1 MAETFR
7 ALRSRNYRLFFTGQ
21 TLSLIGSWMQTVA
34 MSWLVYRLTGS
45 KVMLGTVALSSQI
58 PMFLAAPFAGVVTD
72 RLNRYKILLVT
83 QSLAMLQAAILSVLV
98 LTKLIEPWHVIVLS
112 IFIGFVNAFDMPTRQ
127 AFVPELVENRNDLSN
142 VIALNSA
149 QFNLARL
156 IGPVVAG
163 VAIKVVGE
171 GICFLLNAVSYL
183 AVLGAL
189 LTIKVHVESKMVSTQ
204 NPLSELVAGA
214 RYAWQIQPIRALLGL
229 IAVVSFATGSLQE
242 VFLPVYA
249 KEIFHGNSG
258 TLGVMFATIAVGA
271 LIAAYML
278 ASRKTVIGLGRWIII
293 ASSIT
298 AVTLGIFGFTTNFY
312 FGLPV
317 LALMGFGMMKHMGS
331 TNTMI
336 QTIVED
342 NMRGRVMSFYAMAMV
357 GSMPIGSFLGGIS
370 ASHIGSPQTLLIFS
384 LISITATLWFLRS
397 MPRFREELRPIYER
411 KGIRQVS

>member
-1 MAETFR
+1 
-7 ALRSRNYRLFFTGQ
+7 
-21 TLSLIGSWMQTVA
+21 
-34 MSWLVYRLTGS
+34 
-45 KVMLGTVALSSQI
+45 MLGTVALSSQI
-58 PMFLAAPFAGVVTD
+58 PMFLAAPFAGVITD

-112 IFIGFVNAFDMPTRQ
+112 MFIGVVNAFDMPTRQ
-127 AFVPELVENRNDLSN
+127 AFVPELVEDRNDLSN

-163 VAIKVVGE
+163 LAIKFVGE
-171 GICFLLNAVSYL
+171 GVCFLLNAFSYL

-189 LTIKVHVESKMVSTQ
+189 LMINVHVESKMVSTQ

-229 IAVVSFATGSLQE
+229 IAVVSFSTGSLQE

-249 KEIFHGNSG
+249 KEIYRGNSG
-258 TLGVMFATIAVGA
+258 TLGVMFAIIAVGA

-278 ASRKTVIGLGRWIII
+278 ASRKTVIGLGRWIVI

-298 AVTLGIFGFTTNFY
+298 AVTLGGFGFTTNFY
-312 FGLPV
+312 VGLPV

-397 MPRFREELRPIYER
+397 MPRFRQELLPIYER